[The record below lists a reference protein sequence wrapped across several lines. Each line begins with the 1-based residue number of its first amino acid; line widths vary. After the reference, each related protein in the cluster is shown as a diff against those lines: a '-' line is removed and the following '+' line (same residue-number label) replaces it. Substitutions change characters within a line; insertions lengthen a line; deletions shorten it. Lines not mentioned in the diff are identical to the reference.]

1 MLAPIIR
8 PRVAALAAVALA
20 VVAAPASAQVA
31 TLPNSATLVNPAFR
45 VNPNL
50 TLQQAAFNYA
60 VMGRAFAQI
69 PPYLYGYNPYP
80 SAVSVYGSAAP
91 TYNPYL
97 GYGSLANNYL
107 STGAG
112 YGYGDPYSSGG
123 YSPYGYGYDPYGG
136 ALRGVAD
143 IVGAQ
148 GRFAV
153 SMEQSRMMREQ
164 RRQAEVDTR
173 RKIFDEWQYERANTP
188 TLEDIREQDKKLAR
202 RRALNDPPITEV
214 LSGTALNTLLDHLK
228 MLQGT
233 GAKGPNVAIDEETLQ
248 HVNVTSGSG
257 GNVGILKNAG
267 RLNWP
272 LALRADEYKAQRE
285 EIDRDLP
292 KLVEKAEFGNPV
304 DVDAGSLLTIKKNVE
319 KLHDKLAGNVGEIGT
334 GQYIESKRFLNFL
347 NDGLRAL
354 GNDDVTNY
362 FTHKFAAK
370 GKTVAELVKYMGDKG
385 LKFAP
390 AMSGDADVAAYRA
403 LHSAL
408 AVYDVSLSQN
418 VAEREK

>member
-1 MLAPIIR
+1 MLAFIIR
-8 PRVAALAAVALA
+8 PRVAALAAAVLA
-20 VVAAPASAQVA
+20 VFAAPVSAQVG

-50 TLQQAAFNYA
+50 TLQQAAFNTA
-60 VMGRAFAQI
+60 VTGRALAQI

-80 SAVSVYGSAAP
+80 SAVSVYGSNP
-91 TYNPYL
+91 TFNPNL
-97 GYGSLANNYL
+97 GYGTLANSYL

-112 YGYGDPYSSGG
+112 YGGYGGGYSDPYSYGWDPWGG
-123 YSPYGYGYDPYGG
+123 S
-136 ALRGVAD
+136 LRGVAD

-153 SMEQSRMMREQ
+153 SMEQSRLTREQ

-188 TLEDIREQDKKLAR
+188 TLEDIREQDKKLQR
-202 RRALNDPPITEV
+202 RRALNDPPITEI
-214 LSGTALNTLLDHLK
+214 LSGTALNTLLDHLN
-228 MLQGT
+228 MLQRG
-233 GAKGPNVAIDEETLQ
+233 GAKGPNVALDEETLQ

-267 RLNWP
+267 HLNWP
-272 LALRADEYKAQRE
+272 LALRADEYKTQRE

-304 DVDAGSLLTIKKNVE
+304 DAGSLLTIKKNVE
-319 KLHDKLAGNVGEIGT
+319 KLHDKLAENVGEIGT

-354 GNDDVTNY
+354 GNDDVGNY
-362 FTHKFAAK
+362 FSHKFAAK
-370 GKTVAELVKYMGDKG
+370 GKTVAELVKYMSDKG

-408 AVYDVSLSQN
+408 AVYDVSLTQN
-418 VAEREK
+418 VVEREK